1 VCLSLCLLLCVS
13 HCFSYCVSLT
23 VSPTVCLSLCVSH
36 CVSYC
41 VSLTV
46 SPTVCLSLC
55 FSHCFSYCVS
65 LTVSPTVCLSLCL
78 LLCVSHCVSYCVS
91 LTVSLSLCLR
101 HVWLWI
107 PSDRDGSRQST
118 EVEVLGGTTAASA
131 TLLATRTFASME
143 EARSA
148 FQPSTVPGV
157 SGELCLVADAAQT
170 YAPRLALPAP
180 LLTHVE
186 EGRRTVTMRIGV
198 GFGTGRQR
206 TALERGTT
214 PTLSLRA

>member
-1 VCLSLCLLLCVS
+1 
-13 HCFSYCVSLT
+13 
-23 VSPTVCLSLCVSH
+23 VSPT
-36 CVSYC
+36 
-41 VSLTV
+41 
-46 SPTVCLSLC
+46 
-55 FSHCFSYCVS
+55 F
-65 LTVSPTVCLSLCL
+65 
-78 LLCVSHCVSYCVS
+78 SYCVS